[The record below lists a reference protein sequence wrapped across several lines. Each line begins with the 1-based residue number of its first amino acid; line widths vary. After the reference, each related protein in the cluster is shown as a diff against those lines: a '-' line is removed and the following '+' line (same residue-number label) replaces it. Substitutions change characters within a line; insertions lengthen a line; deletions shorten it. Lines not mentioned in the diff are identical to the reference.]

1 MRVFFGSTLL
11 FVLLSLLQVAHL
23 VEGGEVR
30 TLAGNGVSGYRG
42 DGGSAHEAQVGGPFG
57 LAIGPDGGLSVC
69 EIANHCIRRID
80 LEAGTIS
87 TVAGS
92 GKAGYAGDGG
102 PATGAICFEP
112 YEVRF
117 DGEGNMFFVEMK
129 NHLVRRVDGKTGI
142 ITTVAG
148 TGKPGF
154 SGDGGAAT
162 SAQLKQPHSIALP
175 GDGFLYIADIGN
187 HRIRRV
193 DLQQGTIETLS
204 GTGMKG
210 ETRDGAILRG
220 TPLSGPRALDA
231 ASPSEMYLALREGHA
246 IYRIDLK
253 KETLQHLSGNGKPGY
268 RGDGEKAIQGQ
279 FNGPKGIS
287 VGPKGDLY
295 IADTE
300 NHVIRVLRKA
310 SGKLETL
317 VGDGTRGDGP
327 DGDPKKCRLA
337 QPHGVF
343 AASDGRVFIGDS
355 SNHRV
360 RVYVP

>member
-1 MRVFFGSTLL
+1 MLWIC
-11 FVLLSLLQVAHL
+11 SLAN
-23 VEGGEVR
+23 GAEVR
-30 TLAGNGVSGYRG
+30 NIAGDGISGYRG
-42 DGGSAHEAQVGGPFG
+42 DGGEARNAQVGGPFG
-57 LAIGPDGGLSVC
+57 LVIGPDGGLYVC

-80 LEAGTIS
+80 LKSGTIS

-92 GKAGYAGDGG
+92 GKPGYAGDGG
-102 PATGAICFEP
+102 PATKALCFEP

-117 DGEGNMFFVEMK
+117 DAEGNMFFVEMK
-129 NHLVRRVDGKTGI
+129 NHLVRRVDARTEI
-142 ITTVAG
+142 ISTVAG
-148 TGKPGF
+148 TGKAGF
-154 SGDGGAAT
+154 SGDGMAAT
-162 SAQLKQPHSIALP
+162 KAELKQPHSIALP

-193 DLQQGTIETLS
+193 DLNKGTIETVS

-210 ETRDGAILRG
+210 ALPEEAALRG
-220 TPLSGPRALDA
+220 TALSGPRALDA
-231 ASPSEMYLALREGHA
+231 ASPSEMFLALREGHA
-246 IYRIDLK
+246 IFRIDLK
-253 KETLQHLSGNGKPGY
+253 KERLYHLSGNGKPGY
-268 RGDGEKAIQGQ
+268 RGDGEPAIEGQ

-287 VGPKGDLY
+287 VGPRGDVY

-300 NHVIRVLRKA
+300 NHVIRVIRKG

-317 VGDGTRGDGP
+317 VGDGKRGDGP
-327 DGDPKKCRLA
+327 EGDPRKCRLA

-343 AASDGRVFIGDS
+343 AAADGRVFIGDS